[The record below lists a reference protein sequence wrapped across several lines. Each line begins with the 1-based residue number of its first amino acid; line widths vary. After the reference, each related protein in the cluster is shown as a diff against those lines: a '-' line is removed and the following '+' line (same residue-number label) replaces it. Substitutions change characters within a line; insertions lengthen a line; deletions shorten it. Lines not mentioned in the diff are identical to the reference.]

1 MLSADLLSADLLS
14 AEVCITDKNGLRDG
28 IKVIEV
34 KGLNKAYKHF
44 KLDNASFDLAPGMI
58 TGLIGANGA
67 GKSTILRI
75 LSGLLKKDSGEIIV
89 DGQTV
94 SDIGG
99 KLRLGFVSQELG
111 IYHTQKM
118 SAVAGFV
125 RDVYKESWDEGK
137 YEHYLRDVFDLRY
150 DQKIKELSLGMR
162 VKFFLAMELAKS
174 PECLLLD
181 EVTSGL
187 DPVIRD
193 EVLDILLDTA
203 REYDIPVFMSSHI
216 TEDLEK
222 VAERII
228 FIDSGRILLCDSVE
242 NIRKNYFRIEEDK
255 LDSLDEET
263 RALILEK
270 GVKQHEYYV
279 YNTGIISGGE
289 IAGTPAMLSDVLR
302 CLRKV

>member
-1 MLSADLLSADLLS
+1 MLSADLLS

-228 FIDSGRILLCDSVE
+228 FIDSGHILLCDSVE

-263 RALILEK
+263 RALILER
-270 GVKQHEYYV
+270 VLSST
-279 YNTGIISGGE
+279 NTMST
-289 IAGTPAMLSDVLR
+289 TPALSAAGRLPALQPCFRMSCAV
-302 CLRKV
+302 

>member
-1 MLSADLLSADLLS
+1 
-14 AEVCITDKNGLRDG
+14 
-28 IKVIEV
+28 
-34 KGLNKAYKHF
+34 
-44 KLDNASFDLAPGMI
+44 
-58 TGLIGANGA
+58 
-67 GKSTILRI
+67 
-75 LSGLLKKDSGEIIV
+75 
-89 DGQTV
+89 
-94 SDIGG
+94 
-99 KLRLGFVSQELG
+99 
-111 IYHTQKM
+111 M

-263 RALILEK
+263 RALILKK

>member
-1 MLSADLLSADLLS
+1 MLSADLLS

-228 FIDSGRILLCDSVE
+228 FIDSGHILLCDSVE

>member
-1 MLSADLLSADLLS
+1 MLSADLLS

-270 GVKQHEYYV
+270 DVKQHEYYV

>member
-1 MLSADLLSADLLS
+1 MLSADLLS

-228 FIDSGRILLCDSVE
+228 FIDSGRIPLCDSVE

>member
-1 MLSADLLSADLLS
+1 MLSADLLS

-150 DQKIKELSLGMR
+150 DQKIKELSIGMR
-162 VKFFLAMELAKS
+162 VKSFLAMELAKS

-203 REYDIPVFMSSHI
+203 RGYDIPVFMSSHI

>member
-1 MLSADLLSADLLS
+1 MLSADLLS

-270 GVKQHEYYV
+270 GVIQHEYYV

>member
-1 MLSADLLSADLLS
+1 MLSADLLS

-242 NIRKNYFRIEEDK
+242 NIRKSYFRIEEDK

>member
-1 MLSADLLSADLLS
+1 MLSADLLS

-193 EVLDILLDTA
+193 AVLDILLDTA

>member
-1 MLSADLLSADLLS
+1 MSADLLS

>member
-1 MLSADLLSADLLS
+1 MLSADLLSE
-14 AEVCITDKNGLRDG
+14 EVCITDKNGLRDG

-228 FIDSGRILLCDSVE
+228 FIDSGRILLCDSVN

-270 GVKQHEYYV
+270 GIKQHEYYV

-289 IAGTPAMLSDVLR
+289 TAGTPAMLSDVLR

>member
-1 MLSADLLSADLLS
+1 MLSADLLS

-44 KLDNASFDLAPGMI
+44 KLDNASFDLVPGMI

>member
-1 MLSADLLSADLLS
+1 MLSADLLS

-228 FIDSGRILLCDSVE
+228 FIEAGRILLCDSVE
-242 NIRKNYFRIEEDK
+242 NIRKSYFRIEEDK

>member
-1 MLSADLLSADLLS
+1 MLSADLLS

-75 LSGLLKKDSGEIIV
+75 LSGLLKKDTGEIIV

>member
-1 MLSADLLSADLLS
+1 MLSADLLS

-242 NIRKNYFRIEEDK
+242 NIRKNYFKIEEDK

>member
-1 MLSADLLSADLLS
+1 MLSADLLSE
-14 AEVCITDKNGLRDG
+14 EVCITDKNGLRDG

-228 FIDSGRILLCDSVE
+228 FIDSGRILLCDSVN

-289 IAGTPAMLSDVLR
+289 TAGTPAMLSDVLR

>member
-1 MLSADLLSADLLS
+1 MLSADLLS

>member
-1 MLSADLLSADLLS
+1 M
-14 AEVCITDKNGLRDG
+14 
-28 IKVIEV
+28 IEV

>member
-1 MLSADLLSADLLS
+1 MLSADLLS

-162 VKFFLAMELAKS
+162 VKFFLAMALAKS

-193 EVLDILLDTA
+193 AVLDILLDTA

>member
-1 MLSADLLSADLLS
+1 MLSADLLS
-14 AEVCITDKNGLRDG
+14 AEVCTTDKNGLRDG

>member
-1 MLSADLLSADLLS
+1 M
-14 AEVCITDKNGLRDG
+14 
-28 IKVIEV
+28 IEV
-34 KGLNKAYKHF
+34 RGLSKAYKHF
-44 KLDNASFDLAPGMI
+44 KLDNASFDLTPGMI

-222 VAERII
+222 VAERIV
-228 FIDSGRILLCDSVE
+228 FIDSGRILLCDSVD
-242 NIRKNYFRIEEDK
+242 NIRKSYFRIEEDK

-289 IAGTPAMLSDVLR
+289 TAGTPAMLSDVLR

>member
-1 MLSADLLSADLLS
+1 MLSADLLS

-263 RALILEK
+263 RALILKK

>member
-1 MLSADLLSADLLS
+1 MLS

>member
-1 MLSADLLSADLLS
+1 MLSADLLS

-203 REYDIPVFMSSHI
+203 RGYDIPVFMSSHI